1 MKFTYNY
8 LETVQTLLK
17 SLKCEFDT
25 DICAMHKLL
34 NVVKLNS
41 LHAKRNI
48 ERFVESK

>member
-1 MKFTYNY
+1 MTRDPRMKFTFNFP
-8 LETVQTLLK
+8 ETVQTLLK

-41 LHAKRNI
+41 LHP
-48 ERFVESK
+48 